1 MRFPRCAERAVVVV
15 RPDVSAKFGCIFRI
29 SRDFRVNLALRQEN
43 LLFRQASTAFQY
55 PHAPKH
61 LEGDRESRLE
71 HSNDVLAFLSVL
83 VISATE
89 EFQNRKIAR
98 LEKLH

>member
-1 MRFPRCAERAVVVV
+1 MYLQNLAAS
-15 RPDVSAKFGCIFRI
+15 SAFHGTFALIW
-29 SRDFRVNLALRQEN
+29 ALRQEN
-43 LLFRQASTAFQY
+43 LLSREASTVFLY

-61 LEGDRESRLE
+61 LESDRESRLE

-83 VISATE
+83 VISATG

>member
-1 MRFPRCAERAVVVV
+1 
-15 RPDVSAKFGCIFRI
+15 
-29 SRDFRVNLALRQEN
+29 
-43 LLFRQASTAFQY
+43 
-55 PHAPKH
+55 
-61 LEGDRESRLE
+61 
-71 HSNDVLAFLSVL
+71 VLAFLSVL